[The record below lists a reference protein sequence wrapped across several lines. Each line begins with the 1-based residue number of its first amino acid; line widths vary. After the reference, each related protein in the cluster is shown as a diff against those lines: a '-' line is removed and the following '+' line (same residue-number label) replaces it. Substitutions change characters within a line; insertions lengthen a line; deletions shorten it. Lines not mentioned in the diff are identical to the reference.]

1 MTEIEERTDADR
13 EECDR
18 EKRKGGEQEEM
29 TDMERKKTKDEM
41 EKTDGV

>member
-1 MTEIEERTDADR
+1 MTEIEERTDA
-13 EECDR
+13 DR